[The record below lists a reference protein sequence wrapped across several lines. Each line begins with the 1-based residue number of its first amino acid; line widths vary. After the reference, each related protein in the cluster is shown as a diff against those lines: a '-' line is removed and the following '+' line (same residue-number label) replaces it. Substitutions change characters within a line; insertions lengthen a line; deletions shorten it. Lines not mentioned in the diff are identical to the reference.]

1 MSRWID
7 ADALTADIQE
17 RYCKPCKERK
27 EDYNEVRCRVCW
39 VDDAMDEI
47 DGFADNSIDIVRCGE
62 CVKANT
68 EDCSHSYWDD
78 DWGEW
83 RVGYKGDDWFCADG
97 EREDE

>member
-62 CVKANT
+62 CKYHTSDDECTNPHWDSGQDLYPKAM
-68 EDCSHSYWDD
+68 EYDFCSY
-78 DWGEW
+78 
-83 RVGYKGDDWFCADG
+83 G
-97 EREDE
+97 ERKDDE

>member
-1 MSRWID
+1 MSRWICID
-7 ADALTADIQE
+7 DVCIPSDENDWAELVAFADAIAEQE
-17 RYCKPCKERK
+17 P
-27 EDYNEVRCRVCW
+27 
-39 VDDAMDEI
+39 
-47 DGFADNSIDIVRCGE
+47 IDIVRCGE

-97 EREDE
+97 ERNSE

>member
-62 CVKANT
+62 CKWSKANGT
-68 EDCSHSYWDD
+68 YQWCGRLDSTARITADDFCSY
-78 DWGEW
+78 
-83 RVGYKGDDWFCADG
+83 G
-97 EREDE
+97 ERLE

>member
-62 CVKANT
+62 CKWSKANGT
-68 EDCSHSYWDD
+68 YQWCGRLDSTARIIADDFCSY
-78 DWGEW
+78 
-83 RVGYKGDDWFCADG
+83 G
-97 EREDE
+97 EREGE

>member
-62 CVKANT
+62 CKRANHELSGVYCGISDVLMG
-68 EDCSHSYWDD
+68 EDGFCSI
-78 DWGEW
+78 
-83 RVGYKGDDWFCADG
+83 G
-97 EREDE
+97 EREGE